1 MEAVME
7 FLLELIPPRLF
18 GFLIAVAFIAA
29 GVYIWMGG
37 SDERTIYDLAV
48 GKEAKTYQAEVRRK
62 VIRTESSGG
71 VNDHDTGTVNVNYL
85 ELSFEN
91 NGHYDSIDA
100 QVERDE
106 YDAVKEGE
114 TIKIS
119 FHPDN
124 PKYVVTPMKERPS
137 VIWHR
142 LGGGVFIV
150 LGVIFILMIVVSL
163 AAD

>member
-1 MEAVME
+1 ME

-18 GFLIAVAFIAA
+18 GLLIAVGFIAA
-29 GVYIWMGG
+29 GVYIWAGG
-37 SDERTIYDLAV
+37 SDERALYDMAV
-48 GKEAKTYQAEVRRK
+48 GKESKTYQAEVRRK
-62 VIRTESSGG
+62 VVRAESSSG

-85 ELSFEN
+85 ELSVDN
-91 NGHYDSIDA
+91 NGHYQSIDA
-100 QVERDE
+100 QVDRDE
-106 YDAVKEGE
+106 YNKVKEGE

-124 PKYVVTPMKERPS
+124 PKYVVTPMKERPG
-137 VIWHR
+137 VFWHR

-150 LGVIFILMIVVSL
+150 LGAIFILMILVSF